1 MEGYFVPEN
10 QMVYAAPEAEGVSTQ
25 AILEFLDDIKSF
37 HLPLH
42 SYLVM
47 RHGKVLAEGYCSKV
61 FDENRKHRMYSVSKS
76 FTSVAIGMLI
86 TEGRLT
92 LNTKIVDVFPE
103 YVTDATSDYAKR
115 STVRDLLR
123 MATHNEEN
131 AYKMEDTNCKD
142 WIRPFIDNGVYH
154 YYQQMPGTVFHY
166 DTAATTTLCAVI
178 EKITGMKMLEYMR
191 PLLDELGIS
200 KDIWCIECPDGRS
213 WPGSGIMATTRD
225 LAKFGQFCLHRGEWN
240 GKQLVDRDYMMAAT
254 TKQIDRYVTDSALNF
269 PGYGYQ
275 FWIIENGFACCGM
288 GGQFA
293 FMFPEQDMVVI
304 TTADTQGLNS
314 GDDQIRHAAV
324 RLARKVKDETLT
336 ADAALAD
343 ALAQASQLELP
354 KRPGKTTSPMAAKV
368 SGKTYDLDENR
379 WGYKWLRV
387 DVDENVCTLTYE
399 KKGEVLQLPLYIGEY
414 GEFAFPEKFSG
425 KRSGVLDTNYR
436 CMSQVAWDSE
446 DTLVGTIYCVDDY
459 LGNIRIQLTF
469 VEDTLTV
476 MMVKAAE
483 GFFDDYRG
491 YLCGHEQK

>member
-92 LNTKIVDVFPE
+92 LDTKIVDVFPE

-324 RLARKVKDETLT
+324 RLSRKVKDETLT
-336 ADAALAD
+336 ADAALVD
-343 ALAQASQLELP
+343 ALAKASQLELP

-379 WGYKWLRV
+379 WGYKWMRV
-387 DVDENVCTLTYE
+387 DVDETVCTLTYE

-414 GEFAFPEKFSG
+414 GGFAFPEKFSG

-436 CMSQVAWDSE
+436 CMSQIAWDSE